1 MTRLDH
7 LIDDV
12 TARTLLTGVSQA
24 VEKIAEEI
32 AKETLKDPEFRKLL
46 QATVKLRARAL
57 LEQLL
62 AERPPD
68 GNDVS
73 HGVITTG

>member
-1 MTRLDH
+1 MPMTRLDH

-12 TARTLLTGVSQA
+12 TGRTLLMGVSQA

-46 QATVKLRARAL
+46 QASVKMRSRAL

-62 AERPPD
+62 AERPPEAN
-68 GNDVS
+68 GKPA
-73 HGVITTG
+73 

>member
-32 AKETLKDPEFRKLL
+32 AKETLKDADFRQLL
-46 QATVKLRARAL
+46 QATVKARSRAL
-57 LEQLL
+57 LAQLL
-62 AERPPD
+62 AEQEPA
-68 GNDVS
+68 
-73 HGVITTG
+73 T